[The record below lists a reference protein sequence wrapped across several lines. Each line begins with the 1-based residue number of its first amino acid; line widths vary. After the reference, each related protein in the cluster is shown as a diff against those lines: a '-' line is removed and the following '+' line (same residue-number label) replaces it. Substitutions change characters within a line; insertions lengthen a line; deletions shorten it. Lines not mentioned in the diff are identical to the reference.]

1 LMQIHAEDIIQ
12 KLFPGLP
19 GEDVAA
25 IQKRLHPKPC
35 RKGEY
40 LVVTG
45 QVQEEMYFIQSGV
58 QMSFFENEK
67 KSHVVAF
74 TYPPDICAVPESFSL
89 QKPSPYFLSCLTDS
103 EMYSLHF
110 NDLQMLFD
118 QSRNIERAFRHM
130 TEKVLA
136 GIIQRHIEAGV
147 LTIEE
152 RYKNFCQRSPHLL
165 HLVPHKYIASYL
177 GMDPTNFSKSF
188 NQVKI

>member
-1 LMQIHAEDIIQ
+1 
-12 KLFPGLP
+12 
-19 GEDVAA
+19 
-25 IQKRLHPKPC
+25 
-35 RKGEY
+35 
-40 LVVTG
+40 
-45 QVQEEMYFIQSGV
+45 IQSGV

-177 GMDPTNFSKSF
+177 GMDPTNFSKLF